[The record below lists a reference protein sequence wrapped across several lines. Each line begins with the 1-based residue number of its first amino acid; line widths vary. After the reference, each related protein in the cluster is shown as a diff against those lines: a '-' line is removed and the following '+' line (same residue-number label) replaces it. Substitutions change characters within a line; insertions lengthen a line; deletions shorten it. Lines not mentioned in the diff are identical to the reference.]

1 MSIVN
6 KKAYIA
12 SCMSSSSQAA
22 IINLPALLFVMF
34 NIKYG
39 VSYAQLGAL
48 VLIIFIIQL
57 LVDLIMVKIADKLDP
72 KLIVSV
78 SLLTSILG
86 IVIFTLSPNIFGDNI
101 YIGLLI
107 GVGIA
112 SIGAGALETI
122 VSPIVAYS
130 SENEPKAMNIAH
142 SFYGWGQVAVVLL
155 TTVALLV
162 FGYDMWQIIAV
173 SWVILPLI
181 AFIFWQF
188 SDLSNL
194 QKEEESTDSHKKSIL
209 TQPFFLLCILM
220 IFGCGAVEQ
229 IVAQWSS
236 AFMEAGIGIPKIYG
250 DLFGTLM
257 FALML
262 ALGRML
268 IGSHISKDK
277 VYVAMIISGVASAI
291 CFVLMAFGGNILA
304 CIGCALAGF
313 SISLA
318 WPTSVSIA
326 SNKYPKAGTIL
337 FAFMAVGGDIGCSV
351 GPYLTGLISDIS
363 IQNGW
368 MIFGNQNET
377 GLRIGLA
384 VGIIFAIIFAIVSFV
399 LYKLDKRDRMI
410 DEKTT

>member
-1 MSIVN
+1 MSIIN
-6 KKAYIA
+6 KRAYVA
-12 SCMSSSSQAA
+12 SCISSSSQAV

-34 NIKYG
+34 NVKYS

-48 VLIIFIIQL
+48 VLISFVIQL
-57 LVDLIMVKIADKLDP
+57 IVDLIMAKIADKLDT
-72 KLIVSV
+72 KSIVSV

-86 IVIFTLSPNIFGDNI
+86 IILFTLSPNIFGEDI

-130 SENEPKAMNIAH
+130 SENEPNAMNLAH

-155 TTVALLV
+155 TTVALLL
-162 FGYDMWQIIAV
+162 FGYDSWQIIAAA
-173 SWVILPLI
+173 WIILPFI
-181 AFIFWQF
+181 ALIFWQF

-194 QKEEESTDSHKKSIL
+194 QKEENSANDNKKSIL
-209 TQPFFLLCILM
+209 SQPFFLLCILM
-220 IFGCGAVEQ
+220 IFACGAVEQ
-229 IVAQWSS
+229 IAAQWSS
-236 AFMEAGIGIPKIYG
+236 AFMEAGLGIPKIYG
-250 DLFGTLM
+250 DLFGTML

-268 IGSHISKDK
+268 LGSQVSKDK
-277 VYVAMIISGVASAI
+277 VYVAMIISGIASAI
-291 CFVLMAFGGNILA
+291 CFVLMAFGGEILA

-313 SISLA
+313 AVSLA

-326 SNKYPKAGTIL
+326 SNKYANAGTIL

-368 MIFGNQNET
+368 IIFGSQNET

-384 VGIIFAIIFAIVSFV
+384 IGVIFAIIFAIVAYV
-399 LYKLDKRDRMI
+399 LYKLDKRDRII
-410 DEKTT
+410 DEKKT